1 MWYHKF
7 FYSAYVS
14 IISNH
19 SKVVKNINQL
29 LLVIK
34 LLLFYCHYNGCDC
47 DTKKVCVVY
56 SVVRHEVNHWVIFT
70 LSHLQEVYRYFDPH

>member
-1 MWYHKF
+1 MWYNKN

-29 LLVIK
+29 FLVIK

-47 DTKKVCVVY
+47 DAKKVCVVY
-56 SVVRHEVNHWVIFT
+56 PVVRHEVNRWVIFA
-70 LSHLQEVYRYFDPH
+70 LSHLQEVYRYFDLH